1 MNFDAKLYKQVDDKR
16 SEKKA
21 LNINY
26 IPKVMTLPVYFRKG
40 FEL

>member
-1 MNFDAKLYKQVDDKR
+1 MPMNFDANLYKQVDDKR
-16 SEKKA
+16 RS
-21 LNINY
+21 NINY

>member
-1 MNFDAKLYKQVDDKR
+1 MPMNFDDRLYKQADDKR
-16 SEKKA
+16 GG
-21 LNINY
+21 NINY

>member
-1 MNFDAKLYKQVDDKR
+1 MNFDAKLYKQAVDRRDK
-16 SEKKA
+16 
-21 LNINY
+21 NINY